1 MKSPK
6 NSSQGPSQAPP
17 AATGGPAAPAGP
29 PGTPEN
35 PYRNSPFWRVFNA
48 LAVGLDR
55 RRGWY
60 RLPRPLG
67 LATLIGVRNVLRR
80 SNLVDTTNQ
89 PQENPAVPLPYTSSV
104 LTERTAD
111 GSWNDLDDPARG
123 MANTRFGRNVPIS
136 STRPEPPDRILEP
149 NPREV
154 SRRLMTRDRLI
165 PASASNALIAAWLQF
180 MIRDWFSHGSGSNQD
195 PWILPVGTGDDWPA
209 PELIVPRTP
218 ADRTAPAGSPHPP
231 TYLNVMSHWWDGSQ
245 VYGGSLAEQG
255 FLRSG
260 HGGKLRIDNGMQP
273 FPDDPAAN
281 PTMKPGFW
289 LGTAMLQTLF
299 ALEHNAVCDRLAAAY
314 PTWNDE
320 LLFQRGRLI
329 TAALLA
335 KIHTVEWTPAVVAH
349 PTSATALH
357 ANWYGLAGRRLHDVF
372 GRISPNE
379 VVSGIP
385 GSATQHYGVP
395 YALTEEFVA
404 VYRMHPLIP
413 DEFDFRAVAGDGATL
428 GQRTFDQLTGPA
440 AADLLRTQNLADLL
454 YTFGTMNPGLVTLH
468 NYPKHLQTFR
478 RPDGKLMDLAATDIL
493 RSRELGVPRYTE
505 FRRLLHLPV
514 PRTFEELTDNPDWAR
529 ELGDVYRGDIDRVDL
544 LAGMF
549 AEARPEGFAFSDTAF
564 RIFVLMASRRLNSD
578 RFFTRDF
585 TPAVYTPEGMRWIDE
600 NTMATVLLR
609 HCPELAP
616 ALRSAGNAFALWPRV
631 GRQQTSA
638 GIGLPGP
645 SGPGKEG

>member
-1 MKSPK
+1 V
-6 NSSQGPSQAPP
+6 PSAP
-17 AATGGPAAPAGP
+17 
-29 PGTPEN
+29 ES
-35 PYRNSPFWRVFNA
+35 PYRNSSFWRVFDA
-48 LAVGLDR
+48 LALKLDH

-67 LATLIGVRNVLRR
+67 LVTLVGVRNILRR

-89 PQENPAVPLPYTSSV
+89 PQENPSVPLPYSSAV

-111 GSWNDLDDPARG
+111 GSWNDLDEPAMG
-123 MANTRFGRNVPIS
+123 MANTRFGRNVPIDN
-136 STRPEPPDRILEP
+136 TRPEPSDRILEP

-165 PASASNALIAAWLQF
+165 PASAGNALIASWLQF
-180 MIRDWFSHGSGSNQD
+180 MIRDWFSHGSGSNEN
-195 PWILPVGTGDDWPA
+195 PWVLPVGTGDDWPA
-209 PELIVPRTP
+209 PQLIVTRTP
-218 ADRTAPAGSPHPP
+218 ADPTAPDSSLPP
-231 TYLNVMSHWWDGSQ
+231 TYLNVKSHWWDGSQ
-245 VYGGSLAEQG
+245 IYGGSLAEQG
-255 FLRSG
+255 FLRSRQ
-260 HGGKLRIDNGMQP
+260 GGKLRIHNGMQP

-281 PTMKPGFW
+281 PTLKPGFW
-289 LGTAMLQTLF
+289 LGTAMMQTLF
-299 ALEHNAVCDRLAAAY
+299 ALEHNAVCDRLSAAY
-314 PTWNDE
+314 PNWNDE
-320 LLFQRGRLI
+320 QLFQRGRLI

-349 PTSATALH
+349 PTSVTALH

-372 GRISPNE
+372 GRISPDE
-379 VVSGIP
+379 VISGIP

-404 VYRMHPLIP
+404 VYRMHPLLP
-413 DEFDFRAVAGDGATL
+413 DVFDFRAVADDAATL
-428 GQRTFDQLTGPA
+428 GQKPFDQLSGPA
-440 AADLLRTQNLADLL
+440 AVDLLHTQKLADLL

-514 PRTFEELTDNPDWAR
+514 PRTFDELTDNPGWAR
-529 ELGDVYRGDIDRVDL
+529 ELSDVYRGDIDRVDL
-544 LAGMF
+544 LTGMF

-585 TPAVYTPEGMRWIDE
+585 TRAVYTPEGMRWIDE
-600 NTMATVLLR
+600 NTMATVLLW

-616 ALRSAGNAFALWPRV
+616 ALRSAVNAFTLWPRINRPQ
-631 GRQQTSA
+631 GASSDHRS
-638 GIGLPGP
+638 
-645 SGPGKEG
+645 